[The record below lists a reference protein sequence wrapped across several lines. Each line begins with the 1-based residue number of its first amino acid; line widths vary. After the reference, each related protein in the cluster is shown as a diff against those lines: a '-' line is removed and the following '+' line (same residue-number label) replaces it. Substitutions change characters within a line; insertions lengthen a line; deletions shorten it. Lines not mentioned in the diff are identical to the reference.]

1 MSMKSILINLMA
13 VSIAVYT
20 VSSKQAVEWLAFQEP
35 ILAVAL
41 MILMFVYILT
51 SVFMT
56 LQAIELN
63 VKGKEFYQAVC
74 ANALMLITGIITMFS
89 SELIMTAIYKP
100 FILVF
105 CYFGL
110 CFAMLFLKPNSSVV
124 VFSAK
129 SE

>member
-1 MSMKSILINLMA
+1 MSIKSILINLMA

-20 VSSKQAVEWLAFQEP
+20 VASKEAVEWLAFQEP
-35 ILAVAL
+35 VLSVAL
-41 MILMFVYILT
+41 MILMFMYILT

-56 LQAIELN
+56 LQAMEYKQ
-63 VKGKEFYQAVC
+63 KGKEFYKAVC

-89 SELIMTAIYKP
+89 AELITTAIYKP
-100 FILVF
+100 FILVY

-110 CFAMLFLKPNSSVV
+110 SLVVLLLKQNSV
-124 VFSAK
+124 K

>member
-1 MSMKSILINLMA
+1 MSIKSILLNLMA
-13 VSIAVYT
+13 VSISVYT
-20 VSSKQAVEWLAFQEP
+20 IASKQAVEWLAFQEP

-56 LQAIELN
+56 LQAVEVK
-63 VKGKEFYQAVC
+63 VKGKEFYQAIC

-89 SELIMTAIYKP
+89 AELITTAIYKP
-100 FILVF
+100 FILVY

-110 CFAMLFLKPNSSVV
+110 GLVVLLLKPNSSVV
-124 VFSAK
+124 FSAK

>member
-1 MSMKSILINLMA
+1 MSIKSILINLMA
-13 VSIAVYT
+13 VSISVYT
-20 VSSKQAVEWLAFQEP
+20 IASKQAVQWLAFQEP
-35 ILAVAL
+35 VLAVAL

-56 LQAIELN
+56 LQAMEYKQ
-63 VKGKEFYQAVC
+63 KGKEFYQAIC

-89 SELIMTAIYKP
+89 TELITTAIYKP
-100 FILVF
+100 FVLVY

-110 CFAMLFLKPNSSVV
+110 GLVVLLLKPNSSVV
-124 VFSAK
+124 FSAK